1 MKKGLTAI
9 NYNQNKNFTLLSAGI
24 IKVIAPE
31 HNHSP
36 KLGTIAHKNA
46 VSFSG
51 TISFMIVKY
60 PLTMNGESRNVRV
73 AGTDQVLSPA
83 EILSGVRVLRVS
95 DDETSRVGEADSLGG
110 GWI

>member
-1 MKKGLTAI
+1 
-9 NYNQNKNFTLLSAGI
+9 
-24 IKVIAPE
+24 
-31 HNHSP
+31 
-36 KLGTIAHKNA
+36 
-46 VSFSG
+46 
-51 TISFMIVKY
+51 
-60 PLTMNGESRNVRV
+60 MNGESRNVRV